1 MVMFDCPAK
10 IVKGDVNGDR
20 DVNTADVVA
29 VYTYIEKGEASGF
42 THEACDVNG
51 DDSVDTADVVA
62 IYAVIIGE
70 EAGSRA
76 FRKQMS
82 RLMSN

>member
-1 MVMFDCPAK
+1 MFDCPAK
-10 IVKGDVNGDR
+10 RVKGDVNGDR

-29 VYTYIEKGEASGF
+29 VYAFIEKGEASGF

-76 FRKQMS
+76 FCKQMS
-82 RLMSN
+82 RLMSK